1 MPPYIQERRGNI
13 ASGAAGARFIPNSA
27 AIRHKR
33 RSTYQNWIFMRP
45 LLASLVPPAI
55 VIAAPAAAQT
65 GSLAQVQAHL
75 RGITTMTADFVQT
88 DRQGKS
94 LTGTLSL
101 RQPGKVRF
109 QYQKGVPLLIVG
121 DGSALTMID
130 YSVRQVS
137 RWPVGNSPLSVLIN
151 PRKDMSRFARIVPSA
166 MPGTVTVEARDP
178 KHPEFGTITIAF
190 ARGSGP
196 GGLLLQGWTVL
207 DAQNGRS
214 TVRLANQ
221 RFGVPISDRTFKW
234 DDPRPKGPR
243 R

>member
-1 MPPYIQERRGNI
+1 MRSLISY
-13 ASGAAGARFIPNSA
+13 ALIPA
-27 AIRHKR
+27 
-33 RSTYQNWIFMRP
+33 
-45 LLASLVPPAI
+45 AI
-55 VIAAPAAAQT
+55 VIAAPATAET

-75 RGITTMTADFVQT
+75 RGISTMTADFVQT

-101 RQPGKVRF
+101 RQPGKIRF

-121 DGSALTMID
+121 DGNALTMID

-151 PRKDMSRFARIVPSA
+151 PRKDMSRFARTIPSPT
-166 MPGTVTVEARDP
+166 PGAIQVEARDP
-178 KHPEFGTITIAF
+178 KHPEFGTITILF
-190 ARGSGP
+190 GRGGGP
-196 GGLLLQGWTVL
+196 GGLSLQGWTVL

-214 TVRLANQ
+214 TVRLTNQ
-221 RFGVPISDRTFKW
+221 RYGVPISDKTFKW

-243 R
+243 Q